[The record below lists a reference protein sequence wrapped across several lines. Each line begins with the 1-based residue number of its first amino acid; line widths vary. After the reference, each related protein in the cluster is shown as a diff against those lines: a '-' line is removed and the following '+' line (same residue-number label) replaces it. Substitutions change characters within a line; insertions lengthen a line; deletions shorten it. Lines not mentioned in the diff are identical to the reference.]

1 MNPAPSTI
9 RAWRIDSPGA
19 MSVADIPMPSPGSGE
34 VLLRI
39 RRIGY
44 CGSDLSTFKGL
55 NPLAGYPRIPG
66 HEIAATIEALG
77 AGVSPR
83 WRVGDTVTVQPYT
96 ACGGCASCRRGRP
109 YACRTN
115 RTLGVQRDGALAP
128 FVAIPEEKLLPSG
141 GLDERRLAL
150 VEPLSVGYHA
160 VRRGRFGKGDTVVV
174 LGCGAIGLG
183 AVLAAAHRGAS
194 VVAVDLEPAKLAQ
207 AKAFGAVETL
217 VSGPD
222 LESKLSALC
231 GGEGPDGVIEAVG
244 RPETFRLAVDVVAFT
259 GRVVYIGYAK
269 AEVSYDTRRFVQKE
283 LDILGSRNAEPEDF
297 TEVMAMLRRPELP
310 VESMITREVPFDG
323 AGEALSAWA
332 ANPGSACKIHI
343 TL

>member
-1 MNPAPSTI
+1 MNPSTI
-9 RAWRIDSPGA
+9 PAWRIDA
-19 MSVADIPMPSPGSGE
+19 PGSVSLGDIAAPRAAAGE
-34 VLLRI
+34 VLLRVK
-39 RRIGY
+39 RIGY

-55 NPLAGYPRIPG
+55 NPLVAYPRIPG
-66 HEIAATIEALG
+66 HEIAAVIEAVG
-77 AGVSPR
+77 PGVSGKWKP
-83 WRVGDTVTVQPYT
+83 GDAVTVQPYT
-96 ACGGCASCRRGRP
+96 ACGRCASCKRGRS

-115 RTLGVQRDGALAP
+115 QTLGVQRDGALAP
-128 FVAIPEEKLLPSG
+128 LLVVPEEKLLAAD

-183 AVLAAAHRGAS
+183 AVLAAAHRGAT

-207 AKAFGAVETL
+207 ARAFGATLTL

-222 LESKLSALC
+222 LQEQLAALC
-231 GGEGPDGVIEAVG
+231 DGEGPDGIIEAVG
-244 RPETFRLAVDVVAFT
+244 RPETFRLAVEAVAFT

-269 AEVSYDTRRFVQKE
+269 AEVAYDTRRFVQKE

-297 TEVMAMLRRPELP
+297 AEVMTMLRRPELP
-310 VESMITREVPFDG
+310 VESMITAEVPFAS
-323 AGEALSAWA
+323 AGKALADWA